1 MFFYTCLYKFL
12 EAHSTTIIT
21 NSRAFLMEFKVNE
34 FPIILI
40 FFKESFYIVVKMTFD
55 AVNYWYC

>member
-1 MFFYTCLYKFL
+1 
-12 EAHSTTIIT
+12 
-21 NSRAFLMEFKVNE
+21 MEFKVNE